1 MQTKVNGDSIR
12 KRTMRNLLNERS
24 KFRTNWNEITIMQI
38 HIAVSSANASESCS
52 FREQG

>member
-24 KFRTNWNEITIMQI
+24 KFRMNWNEITIMEI
-38 HIAVSSANASESCS
+38 HIVVSNAKACESCS
-52 FREQG
+52 FAEQE